1 VEIGLSFFRTEADV
15 PRASSEFYITFLTS
29 PRLIDLCPK
38 KESTAMIFQPQEQ
51 YMITTSLRFLMSFAL
66 ALVLGMAQAADPK
79 EAAEP
84 AVKKSDTGICHD
96 KTSASYGN
104 TKKFTAFKTLDECVK
119 SGGTLPAKTAAAAE
133 PVVKKSDSGICH
145 DKTSPSYE
153 RTKKFTEFKTVDE
166 CVKSGGKLPG
176 AK

>member
-1 VEIGLSFFRTEADV
+1 
-15 PRASSEFYITFLTS
+15 
-29 PRLIDLCPK
+29 
-38 KESTAMIFQPQEQ
+38 M
-51 YMITTSLRFLMSFAL
+51 
-66 ALVLGMAQAADPK
+66 
-79 EAAEP
+79 
-84 AVKKSDTGICHD
+84 KKSDTGICHD

-104 TKKFTAFKTLDECVK
+104 TKKFTAFKTVDECVK

-145 DKTSPSYE
+145 DKSSPSYE
-153 RTKKFTEFKTVDE
+153 RTKKFTEFKTIDE

>member
-1 VEIGLSFFRTEADV
+1 
-15 PRASSEFYITFLTS
+15 
-29 PRLIDLCPK
+29 
-38 KESTAMIFQPQEQ
+38 
-51 YMITTSLRFLMSFAL
+51 MSFAL
-66 ALVLGMAQAADPK
+66 ALALGVAQAADPK

-84 AVKKSDTGICHD
+84 AVKKSEAGICHD
-96 KTSASYGN
+96 KTSPSFGN
-104 TKKFTAFKTLDECVK
+104 TKKFTAFKTVDECVK
-119 SGGTLPAKTAAAAE
+119 SGGTLPAKTAAVAE

>member
-1 VEIGLSFFRTEADV
+1 
-15 PRASSEFYITFLTS
+15 
-29 PRLIDLCPK
+29 
-38 KESTAMIFQPQEQ
+38 M
-51 YMITTSLRFLMSFAL
+51 SLGL
-66 ALVLGMAQAADPK
+66 ALAADPK
-79 EAAEP
+79 PAEEP

-104 TKKFTAFKTLDECVK
+104 TKKFTAFKTVDECVK

-145 DKTSPSYE
+145 DKSSPSYE
-153 RTKKFTEFKTVDE
+153 RTKKFTEFKTIDE